1 MARLSK
7 IAKLVAAGSEDK
19 VENIFI
25 QNLKATIENTQ
36 SEYRPSTFYKPS
48 GVGGCIRSMY
58 FQRVGNVLQQKSDS
72 NLIAMGESGT
82 FRHEVIQEYLVK
94 MSERLAD
101 EEFLWVN
108 VEKYLEENPVE
119 GTTVDA
125 NFKKNDYETKCK
137 NSNLQLSFLCDGLVM
152 LKGKPTILEIK
163 TETMFKYNKHTEPYE
178 EHKMQ
183 ATCYALCLGVDQ
195 VLFLYENRDTFDK
208 KAYLFEVTAEWKQ
221 KVVDKISTC
230 EWFVEQG
237 AAPQEYCSSNYC
249 PYCKGPGKEMV

>member
-152 LKGKPTILEIK
+152 LKVEGRAQGRFFPLCCFRGDEHG
-163 TETMFKYNKHTEPYE
+163 FHTV
-178 EHKMQ
+178 K
-183 ATCYALCLGVDQ
+183 LL
-195 VLFLYENRDTFDK
+195 L
-208 KAYLFEVTAEWKQ
+208 TAEVEFIDKDGSTGIAVGRRW
-221 KVVDKISTC
+221 VDRIGHKRYL
-230 EWFVEQG
+230 W
-237 AAPQEYCSSNYC
+237 AAVSCGCRRTSRTRVAASR
-249 PYCKGPGKEMV
+249 